1 MKKMSITLAIS
12 MAALA
17 LFVRNDTLP
26 LQSAAAS
33 QDDVSRFIAHP
44 SHCDQLLGKGF
55 GGDTP
60 HPDMHTA
67 LEAALDATG
76 LPADQAIRQINARC
90 NERLSASE
98 RISRNPGS

>member
-1 MKKMSITLAIS
+1 M
-12 MAALA
+12 
-17 LFVRNDTLP
+17 FVLNDKLP
-26 LQSAAAS
+26 FQSASAS
-33 QDDVSRFIAHP
+33 QDDVSRFINHP
-44 SHCDQLLGKGF
+44 GHCGQLLGRGL

-76 LPADQAIRQINARC
+76 LAAAQAIRQINARC
-90 NERLSASE
+90 SERLSASE